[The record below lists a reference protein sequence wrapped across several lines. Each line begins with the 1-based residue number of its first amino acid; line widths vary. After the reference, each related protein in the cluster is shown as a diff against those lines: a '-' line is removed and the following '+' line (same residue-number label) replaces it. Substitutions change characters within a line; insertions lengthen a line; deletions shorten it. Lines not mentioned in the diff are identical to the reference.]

1 MAKTKATTEK
11 PAQPV
16 TRKAISAGE
25 ARRRTE
31 RVLLRIPIEVKGETS
46 NGVPFSEKTF
56 TLVVNRDGG
65 RIPLKNTL
73 KLNDSLTITNLQT
86 KVSCPFRV
94 VERTTDTIG
103 DGLPEWG
110 VECLEPD
117 VNFWGINFP
126 KRMMVQAA
134 PEMVD
139 ALLECSKCQA
149 RELAQ
154 LSLEQYRQLI
164 SQSALDRN
172 CAQCSAQTQWVFGF
186 VEGELEEEAEPAGRP
201 AEAVPVAPGIER
213 REAKRMTV
221 KLPVRIRLEGGR
233 EEVARTENLSKTGVC
248 FASDLEMKTGDMIRV
263 TVGYAEG
270 GQEGEMAAR
279 IVWRKPVE
287 GTSRAL
293 YGVRLEEGE

>member
-1 MAKTKATTEK
+1 MAKTKSTTEK
-11 PAQPV
+11 PAPPV
-16 TRKAISAGE
+16 TRKATYTGE

-31 RVLLRIPIEVKGETS
+31 RVLLRIPIEVKGNTPS
-46 NGVPFSEKTF
+46 GAPFSEKTF

-65 RIPLKNTL
+65 RIPLRNTL

-94 VERTTDTIG
+94 VERTVDTMG
-103 DGLPEWG
+103 DGSPEWG

-126 KRMMVQAA
+126 KRVTVQAA
-134 PEMVD
+134 PAQVD

-154 LSLEQYRQLI
+154 LSLDQYRQLI
-164 SQSALDRN
+164 SQSALERN
-172 CAQCSAQTQWVFGF
+172 CAKCNAQTQWVFGF
-186 VEGELEEEAEPAGRP
+186 VEGEPEEETEPARPP
-201 AEAVPVAPGIER
+201 AEDVPVAPGIER
-213 REAKRMTV
+213 RRAKRMTV

-233 EEVARTENLSKTGVC
+233 EQVARTENLSTTGVC
-248 FASDLEMKTGDMIRV
+248 FASDLEMKTGDMIQV

-270 GQEGEMAAR
+270 AQEGEMAAR
-279 IVWRKPVE
+279 VVWRKPVE

-293 YGVRLEEGE
+293 YGVRLEEGG

>member
-1 MAKTKATTEK
+1 MAKTKSTTEK

-16 TRKAISAGE
+16 TRKATSTGE

-31 RVLLRIPIEVKGETS
+31 RVLLRIPIEVKGKTS
-46 NGVPFSEKTF
+46 SGVPFSEKTF

-94 VERTTDTIG
+94 VERTMDTIG

-126 KRMMVQAA
+126 KRIMVQAA

-139 ALLECSKCQA
+139 ALLECSKCQG

-172 CAQCSAQTQWVFGF
+172 CAQCSAQTPWVFGF
-186 VEGELEEEAEPAGRP
+186 VEGEPEEEDEPAGRP

-221 KLPVRIRLEGGR
+221 KLPVRIRMEDGR
-233 EEVARTENLSKTGVC
+233 EHVARTENLSKTGVC
-248 FASDLEMKTGDMIRV
+248 FASDLEMKAGDTIRV

-293 YGVRLEEGE
+293 YGVRLEEGG